1 MPDPREDLRATEEL
15 IRHDA
20 EHVQSLEEEKQALDP
35 TDPQIAHLSAQ
46 VECLT
51 AGLKDKAVAERELS
65 DEVQTTK

>member
-1 MPDPREDLRATEEL
+1 
-15 IRHDA
+15 
-20 EHVQSLEEEKQALDP
+20 VQSLEEEKQALDP

-46 VECLT
+46 VERLT

>member
-20 EHVQSLEEEKQALDP
+20 EHGQSLEEEKQALDP
-35 TDPQIAHLSAQ
+35 MDPQIAHLSAQ
-46 VECLT
+46 VERLT